1 MPSGSFTITLVK
13 SGHRL
18 NVSAH
23 ETILQVL
30 RNAGIDVPSACEQ
43 GICGSCET
51 TVLAGEPD
59 HQDLLMTPQEHAKNN
74 TMMICCSGALSDNL
88 VLDL

>member
-1 MPSGSFTITLVK
+1 MPFGSFTITLAK
-13 SGHRL
+13 SGQRL
-18 NVSAH
+18 TVSAH

-30 RNAGIDVPSACEQ
+30 RNTGIDVPSSCEQ
-43 GICGSCET
+43 GICGACET

-59 HQDLLMTPQEHAKNN
+59 HQDLLMTPQEHAENK